1 MAIYHLS
8 AKTGSKA
15 KGQSAAAKCNYISRE
30 DKYSA
35 KADELV
41 HAQSLHMPGFA
52 QQDPVAYWSA
62 ADQHERSNGRLFKE
76 VEFAL
81 PVELSA
87 QQQIELAR
95 DFAQQL
101 TADENLPCTL
111 AIHDKNDGNP
121 HCHLMISERVNDGV
135 ERTPDQWFRRHN
147 SKKIESSG
155 ARKTESLKPKEW
167 LENTR
172 EQWSNMCNSA
182 LEQHNIEARID
193 HRSHVERGIDATPGL
208 HLGPSANGYEQR
220 TGQKS
225 FRREKNEEQRKDVD
239 NEYRKREEQR
249 EEAQENL
256 ELALEEY
263 LAEAAQEAVDMIE
276 MQREN
281 ERMLQQQ
288 AQQEAMRQRQQQEQ
302 EQRQEPELELE
313 LEYEGPR
320 M

>member
-41 HAQSLHMPGFA
+41 HSESLHMPDFA
-52 QQDPVAYWSA
+52 QHDPSAYWSA

-81 PVELSA
+81 PVELSPA
-87 QQQIELAR
+87 QQIVLAH

-101 TADENLPCTL
+101 TARENLPCTL
-111 AIHDKNDGNP
+111 AIHDKQDGNP
-121 HCHLMISERVNDGV
+121 HCHLMISERVNDRI

-155 ARKTESLKPKEW
+155 ARKTEALKPQQW

-172 EQWSNMCNSA
+172 EQWSSMCNAA
-182 LEQHNIEARID
+182 LEQQNVQSRID
-193 HRSHVERGIDATPGL
+193 HRSHFERGIDTAPGL

-239 NEYRKREEQR
+239 SEYRKREEQR
-249 EEAQENL
+249 EEAEKNL

-263 LAEAAQEAVDMIE
+263 LAESAQEAVDMIE

-281 ERMLQQQ
+281 ERMLQQE
-288 AQQEAMRQRQQQEQ
+288 AQQEALRQEQEQ
-302 EQRQEPELELE
+302 EQRQQQEPELE

-320 M
+320 MGM